1 MHIGLFTSTG
11 GRLAPKPFWLGLSAV
26 YLAAFASQALLTGA
40 VLAHAGLWPF
50 VIVQGALIWAWTALH
65 IKRLRD
71 AGQGPAGAIGI
82 AAIYALAIGLML
94 LLLAF
99 FLIPPAA
106 GPDGEPAGSGMLGLF
121 LVLAI
126 FWLLFSPELGP
137 FTAIL
142 KMLMV
147 IALLPVVL
155 SAAFTLYTGMRPP
168 AISDRLELKPREALP
183 RKWL

>member
-1 MHIGLFTSTG
+1 MHIGLFTSTE
-11 GRLAPKPFWLGLSAV
+11 GRLPPKPFWLGLSAV
-26 YLAAFASQALLTGA
+26 YLAGFASQALLTGA

-50 VIVQGALIWAWTALH
+50 VIAQGLLIWAWTALH

-71 AGQGPAGAIGI
+71 AGEGPAGAIGV

-99 FLIPPAA
+99 FLIPPAGA
-106 GPDGEPAGSGMLGLF
+106 DGEPAGGGVLGLF
-121 LVLAI
+121 LLLAI

-142 KMLMV
+142 KVLMV

-155 SAAFTLYTGMRPP
+155 SAAFTLYTGMQR
-168 AISDRLELKPREALP
+168 SLP
-183 RKWL
+183 